1 MNKFKERH
9 IKLIEG
15 AGGIVEDKLFV
26 MKAGVMITKQSRLT
40 NESKELLNLMNIDTD
55 EDEASQHA
63 EFNSRLTYLSFN
75 DEKKSSREYNDA
87 MINEYGHLSVYNDE
101 YITFLISGVSVE
113 TELEFIAHNEATVA
127 RLTSS
132 KTNAQNEPLFR
143 IMKEEDTYL
152 QKQLINEQIALKD
165 SYKDNFKNQEIFN
178 MNTFGTKVVSFTIT
192 MSLKDWHK
200 TMIGRISHHGVEL
213 EMIEVMEEVAKKLKE
228 QYPYL
233 IKDIE
238 EYYEMGNAKKYS

>member
-1 MNKFKERH
+1 MNP
-9 IKLIEG
+9 
-15 AGGIVEDKLFV
+15 
-26 MKAGVMITKQSRLT
+26 GVIITKQSRLT
-40 NESKELLNLMNIDTD
+40 EKSKELFQLMNIDTT

-63 EFNSRLTYLSFN
+63 EFNSRITYLSFK
-75 DEKKSSREYNDA
+75 DEKKSSRKYNDA

-143 IMKEEDTYL
+143 VMKDEDTYL
-152 QKQLINEQIALKD
+152 QKQLINEQIALKN

-178 MNTFGTKVVSFTIT
+178 MNTFGTKAVSFTIT

-213 EMIEVMEEVAKKLKE
+213 EMIEVMEEVAKKLKK